1 MTRIPI
7 EAFLRFNAKGGW
19 IMSSHVAMSMMM
31 ALFPFMLFM
40 VAVAG
45 FVAQG
50 IDVDRLITLTM
61 GGWPDAVSEPLSR
74 ELRAVTEGDT
84 SGLIS
89 VGGVLALYFASNGV
103 DAIRQAMT
111 TAYREEDSRPFWK
124 QRLLCLA
131 FVLAGALF
139 VVVFAVLAVAIP
151 FYLGFVR
158 GALPGI
164 YELLFES
171 RLARMA
177 IGGAVAVLAV
187 TACHYWLPGKVGRK
201 VKIWPGV
208 VLTVVLWAVVGR
220 AFSIYVSNFASYSAT
235 YAGLAGA
242 MSALIF
248 LYLMSAILI
257 YGAAFNNALS
267 EKLYGQVHA
276 TDVDPDDTPGHA
288 PDV

>member
-7 EAFLRFNAKGGW
+7 DAFLRFQDKGGW
-19 IMSSHVAMSMMM
+19 IMSSHVAMSMML

-40 VAVAG
+40 VALAG
-45 FVAQG
+45 QFAQG
-50 IDVDRLITLTM
+50 LDVNRLIELTM
-61 GGWPDAVSEPLSR
+61 GGWPSQVADPLTR
-74 ELRAVTEGDT
+74 ELRAVTTSDT

-103 DAIRQAMT
+103 DAIREAMT
-111 TAYREEDSRPFWK
+111 TAYREEDNRPFWK
-124 QRLLCLA
+124 QRLLCLI
-131 FVLAGALF
+131 FVLVGSAL
-139 VVVFAVLAVAIP
+139 VVVVAILAVALP
-151 FYLGFVR
+151 FYLNFVHN
-158 GALPGI
+158 ALPWF

-171 RLARMA
+171 RAARLT
-177 IGGAVAVLAV
+177 IGGGMAVLVV
-187 TACHYWLPGKVGRK
+187 TACHYWLPGKVGKK

-208 VLTVVLWAVVGR
+208 LLTVVTWAIVAR
-220 AFSIYVSNFASYSAT
+220 AFSIYISNFASYSAT

-267 EKLYGQVHA
+267 EKLYGQAAH
-276 TDVDPDDTPGHA
+276 DG
-288 PDV
+288 